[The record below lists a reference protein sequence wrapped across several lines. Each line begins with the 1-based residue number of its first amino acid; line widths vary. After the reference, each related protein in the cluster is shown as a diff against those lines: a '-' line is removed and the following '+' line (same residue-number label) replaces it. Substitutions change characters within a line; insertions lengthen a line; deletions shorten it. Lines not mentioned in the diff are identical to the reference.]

1 MLEKICFQRG
11 FVCLR
16 FLKHFIYKEKNGAPK
31 LKSVQICRCC
41 EVSIRP
47 SFFEFRPVVFLNRTI
62 RVLTRSFLFLWVRLS
77 VLWPSPSHF
86 FLSWS
91 FSILTHPFQFI
102 ESVHPFLSRSFHV
115 LTHPFSFF
123 EIGFFLFWHSLSNL
137 FS

>member
-1 MLEKICFQRG
+1 MLPESVV
-11 FVCLR
+11 VCLR

-86 FLSWS
+86 FFELELLYFDTSLPIYWVS
-91 FSILTHPFQFI
+91 P
-102 ESVHPFLSRSFHV
+102 
-115 LTHPFSFF
+115 SFF
-123 EIGFFLFWHSLSNL
+123 KSDFPCFHSSLLVFWNWIFLFWHSLSNL